1 MMSLKR
7 APGPALLAACALI
20 PTLFFRAMTKEKF
33 YRAYQD
39 AGLLQTS
46 RLDGWGRAEPTSTKT
61 REEFRRWLVDC
72 HKASFVPICL
82 AGLDNFLT
90 AEPAVVV
97 ANNDADVV
105 ENNSMED
112 VLSPLSTNT
121 WQGTSSPKL
130 RSTQPGAMFKRVSQI
145 RLNTTENSSMK

>member
-1 MMSLKR
+1 MMTLKR
-7 APGPALLAACALI
+7 APGPALLAAFALI
-20 PTLFFRAMTKEKF
+20 PTLFFRAMTNQKF
-33 YRAYQD
+33 HRAYQD

-46 RLDGWGRAEPTSTKT
+46 RLDGWGRAEPTPMKT

-97 ANNDADVV
+97 ANDDDVV
-105 ENNSMED
+105 EKKPIED
-112 VLSPLSTNT
+112 APSPLSINN
-121 WQGTSSPKL
+121 WQA
-130 RSTQPGAMFKRVSQI
+130 STQPGATYNRVSLR
-145 RLNTTENSSMK
+145 RLNTTENIMK